1 VSLES
6 TLARIA
12 EISSALAPP
21 QQQQA
26 PPPSQG
32 AGFQGALDGAMAQP
46 AAAASAAPPAGPA
59 QSHAAP
65 GTYPHLNGDLDCS
78 PELLRRLEALAAK
91 RGETFHITSGLR
103 TFAEQKRLWDN
114 RGSNPFPV
122 AHPGHSRHESGRAAD
137 VIVNGKPIQAAIP
150 TADLKAAG
158 LAPLSGDAVHVE
170 LPA

>member
-12 EISSALAPP
+12 EISSALAPAP

-26 PPPSQG
+26 PPSQG
-32 AGFQGALDGAMAQP
+32 TGFQGALDGAMAGT
-46 AAAASAAPPAGPA
+46 ASASAASAPA
-59 QSHAAP
+59 QGAPVQAAP
-65 GTYPHLNGDLDCS
+65 GSYPHLRGDLDCS
-78 PELLRRLEALAAK
+78 PELLQRLEALAAK
-91 RGETFHITSGLR
+91 RGETFNITSGMR
-103 TFAEQKRLWDN
+103 SYQEQLRLWNN

-137 VIVNGKPIQAAIP
+137 VMVGGKPIQSAIP
-150 TADLKAAG
+150 AAELRGAG

-170 LPA
+170 LP

>member
-21 QQQQA
+21 QQQA

-46 AAAASAAPPAGPA
+46 GATASAAAPPASAPA
-59 QSHAAP
+59 HAAP
-65 GTYPHLNGDLDCS
+65 GSYPHLNGDLDCS

-91 RGETFHITSGLR
+91 RGDTFHITSGLR

-137 VIVNGKPIQAAIP
+137 VTVNGKPIQAAIP
-150 TADLKAAG
+150 TAELRAAG

-170 LPA
+170 LPS

>member
-1 VSLES
+1 MSLES

-12 EISSALAPP
+12 EINSALAPAP
-21 QQQQA
+21 QQA
-26 PPPSQG
+26 PATKST
-32 AGFQGALDGAMAQP
+32 GFQGALDGAMAGAP
-46 AAAASAAPPAGPA
+46 AASASAVAPK
-59 QSHAAP
+59 AAP
-65 GTYPHLNGDLDCS
+65 GSYPHLNGDLDCS

-91 RGETFHITSGLR
+91 RGQTFHVTSGLR
-103 TFAEQKRLWDN
+103 TYQEQLRLWNN

-137 VIVNGKPIQAAIP
+137 VTVNGKPIQAAIP
-150 TADLKAAG
+150 ASELRAAG